1 MASTVQQSEMSAGE
15 VVLGLLVERPD
26 TCYQLDKRMAERLGS
41 AEFSRGA
48 AAGAI
53 KRLQERDL
61 VRPAEREERTS
72 LQLVDGRRKTV
83 YEPTPAGVEHFRRW
97 LRASTQTPPV
107 REELHAK
114 IALWGSEDLSRL
126 IEIVHEAEMSCTQ
139 RLQEL
144 SRRMR
149 LEREAADPAEWA
161 QTMQLLVM
169 TGEVT
174 WWDARIKWL
183 QDVRVYLERQYERQ
197 RNLGDTGHGQTH
209 QRSLGGTRR
218 GRQEEHQRS
227 LGGMGRGQAP
237 TR

>member
-48 AAGAI
+48 AAGAV
-53 KRLQERDL
+53 KRLLERDL
-61 VRPAEREERTS
+61 VRPSEREERID
-72 LQLVDGRRKTV
+72 LRVVDGRRKTV
-83 YEPTPAGVEHFRRW
+83 YEPTPAGIEHFRRW

-126 IEIVHEAEMSCTQ
+126 VEIVREAEMGCAQ
-139 RLQEL
+139 QLQEL

-149 LEREAADPAEWA
+149 LEREAADASEWA
-161 QTMQLLVM
+161 RTMRLIAM
-169 TGEVT
+169 SGELM

-183 QDVRVYLERQYERQ
+183 QDVRLHLEKQCERQ
-197 RNLGDTGHGQTH
+197 RYP
-209 QRSLGGTRR
+209 GG
-218 GRQEEHQRS
+218 
-227 LGGMGRGQAP
+227 LGRGQAP
-237 TR
+237 AR

>member
-15 VVLGLLVERPD
+15 VVLGLLIERPD

-48 AAGAI
+48 AAGAV
-53 KRLQERDL
+53 KRLLERDL
-61 VRPAEREERTS
+61 VRPSEREERAD
-72 LQLVDGRRKTV
+72 LRVVDGRRKTV

-126 IEIVHEAEMSCTQ
+126 IEIVREAEMGCAQ
-139 RLQEL
+139 QLQEL
-144 SRRMR
+144 SRRTR
-149 LEREAADPAEWA
+149 LEREAADAGEWA
-161 QTMQLLVM
+161 RTMRLIAM
-169 TGEVT
+169 NGEVL

-183 QDVRVYLERQYERQ
+183 QDVRLYLEKQRERQ
-197 RNLGDTGHGQTH
+197 RDPAGL
-209 QRSLGGTRR
+209 
-218 GRQEEHQRS
+218 
-227 LGGMGRGQAP
+227 GRGWAP
-237 TR
+237 AR